1 MYDELRYL
9 RQLFWKILST
19 HPQNTRWTSDKLSGK
34 YCYQIQDPRIHVQYC
49 STVYPLS
56 SQLVLQIYVKKVK
69 LHPNFNPNI
78 FSEIIELQ
86 QNGASGGNLTQIL
99 ISHWDRSTVQ
109 CQCQCQTD
117 KSAWPRCVHDKS
129 MLFTYPIDLQQFI
142 YHNCVKILIQIQNLP
157 KRRPSHTCYICVAFL
172 HCVFS
177 NVSSNWLHLLVSI
190 FTLVSFV

>member
-86 QNGASGGNLTQIL
+86 QNGASGGNLTQIPNFSFHIGIEAQCSVSVSVKL
-99 ISHWDRSTVQ
+99 ISLLGRGVYIIKVCFSHIQ
-109 CQCQCQTD
+109 
-117 KSAWPRCVHDKS
+117 
-129 MLFTYPIDLQQFI
+129 LTYSK
-142 YHNCVKILIQIQNLP
+142 NCVKILIQIQNLP

>member
-1 MYDELRYL
+1 M
-9 RQLFWKILST
+9 
-19 HPQNTRWTSDKLSGK
+19 
-34 YCYQIQDPRIHVQYC
+34 
-49 STVYPLS
+49 YPLS

-86 QNGASGGNLTQIL
+86 QNGASGGGNLAQIPHFSFHIGIEAQCSVSVKL
-99 ISHWDRSTVQ
+99 ISLLGRGVYIIKVCFSCFSHI
-109 CQCQCQTD
+109 
-117 KSAWPRCVHDKS
+117 
-129 MLFTYPIDLQQFI
+129 LLNLQLFI
-142 YHNCVKILIQIQNLP
+142 YHNRVKIPIQIQSLP

>member
-34 YCYQIQDPRIHVQYC
+34 YYYQIQDPRIHAKYC

-78 FSEIIELQ
+78 VSEIIELQ
-86 QNGASGGNLTQIL
+86 QNGASGGGNLTQIPHFSFHIGIEAQCYVSVSVKL
-99 ISHWDRSTVQ
+99 ISLLGRGLYMIKVCFSH
-109 CQCQCQTD
+109 
-117 KSAWPRCVHDKS
+117 
-129 MLFTYPIDLQQFI
+129 
-142 YHNCVKILIQIQNLP
+142 IQL
-157 KRRPSHTCYICVAFL
+157 T
-172 HCVFS
+172 FS
-177 NVSSNWLHLLVSI
+177 NLYTITV
-190 FTLVSFV
+190 